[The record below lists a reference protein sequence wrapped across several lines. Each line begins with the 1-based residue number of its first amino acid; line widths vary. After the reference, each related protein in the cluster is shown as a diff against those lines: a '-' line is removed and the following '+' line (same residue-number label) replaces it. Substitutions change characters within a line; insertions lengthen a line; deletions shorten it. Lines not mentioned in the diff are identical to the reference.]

1 MTDLTLFYGTMECGK
16 TTKLL
21 QDNFNYR
28 KHGHKVL
35 IIKPLIDT
43 KGGNTVINR
52 TNDSANVDI
61 LLGREDSIFDDNY
74 ISLIKNTEVILVDE
88 AQFLSEKQIIEFW
101 MLAHEVGITVIC
113 YALKSDF
120 RGRLFPG
127 TQALIGFSDRKNEL
141 TVNCKCGETA
151 VFNAR
156 KVNGRFVYDGD
167 IVAIDGANDV
177 SYVPLCSTCYLNE
190 VINKEEKD
198 KVIEYKR
205 ILKR

>member
-1 MTDLTLFYGTMECGK
+1 MST
-16 TTKLL
+16 
-21 QDNFNYR
+21 R
-28 KHGHKVL
+28 KK
-35 IIKPLIDT
+35 
-43 KGGNTVINR
+43 
-52 TNDSANVDI
+52 
-61 LLGREDSIFDDNY
+61 E
-74 ISLIKNTEVILVDE
+74 
-88 AQFLSEKQIIEFW
+88 FLSEKQIIEFW

-127 TQALIGFSDRKNEL
+127 TEALIGFSDRKNEL

-156 KVNGRFVYDGD
+156 KVNGKFVYDGD
-167 IVAIDGANDV
+167 IVAIDGDNDV

>member
-1 MTDLTLFYGTMECGK
+1 M
-16 TTKLL
+16 
-21 QDNFNYR
+21 
-28 KHGHKVL
+28 
-35 IIKPLIDT
+35 
-43 KGGNTVINR
+43 
-52 TNDSANVDI
+52 I
-61 LLGREDSIFDDNY
+61 LEEDF
-74 ISLIKNTEVILVDE
+74 
-88 AQFLSEKQIIEFW
+88 
-101 MLAHEVGITVIC
+101 
-113 YALKSDF
+113 
-120 RGRLFPG
+120 FPG
-127 TQALIGFSDRKNEL
+127 TEALIGFSDRKNEL

-156 KVNGRFVYDGD
+156 KVNGKFVYDGD

>member
-1 MTDLTLFYGTMECGK
+1 MTDLTLFYGTMESGK

-28 KHGHKVL
+28 KHGHNVL

-61 LLGREDSIFDDNY
+61 LLGSEDSIFDDNY

-127 TQALIGFSDRKNEL
+127 TEALIGFSDRKNEL

-156 KVNGRFVYDGD
+156 KVNGKFVYDGD
-167 IVAIDGANDV
+167 IVAIDGDNDV